1 MKKIILVL
9 ICSANVMMV
18 QAQKHEFLN
27 PPKFSDSDLSKA
39 KSLLDETASAE
50 ILYKSVHFMIDSS
63 TGYLNKKVFYR
74 IKIYD
79 KDKAEDW
86 LNLEIPLYQMSSSN
100 QEKLNKFK
108 AFTYNL
114 ENGNVAQTKVEKS
127 SQYKSKESK
136 NVNITKFAFPNVKN
150 GSVLEYQ
157 YEVLSPFLY
166 SIPEVLIET
175 DTPSLYTEYI
185 FDTPMS
191 IAYNISYTGGLAPKY
206 KVMEEQSIYGG
217 QYKTFRFA
225 YENVKGFKTEKF
237 VRNDRNYRTKV
248 SAELNST
255 YFSQMNTYSP
265 SGGDLKLYSSSWD
278 QIRKRLFENEDFGLE
293 LKKTRLAKENMPSG
307 IMDMKTDIEKANSIF
322 SYVQKTFTWNK
333 NKGIYVEDGIKR
345 LLETKVGNAAEINLF
360 LIMLLREAGI
370 KSDPLI
376 ISTVENGF
384 INLLSPNVSNM
395 NFVLAVIDVNGEY
408 HTYDATSKQSSVDQL
423 PLRDWN
429 QYGILLAKNK
439 AEQIQ
444 MKNIKPSSTF
454 LTVDAKINDDGSIS
468 GSYSDRDTGTF
479 AMHVKDSY
487 DENPEKYKKQYKEN
501 FSIDFTQIDAKVLDT
516 GEFECAMNFSS
527 SNLIDRVGKKII
539 VNPMLFLSKTFN
551 EFDQMEVR
559 KYPIDFG
566 APTTKVKKVTLE
578 IPEGYTIE
586 ELPKNKRIVTDDKQ
600 IEYSYMIEQK
610 GNKLEVTSTT
620 KISSADYP
628 KEYYPAF
635 KQIWGVASKHENQVI
650 SLVKK

>member
-1 MKKIILVL
+1 MKKIILLLV
-9 ICSANVMMV
+9 CSANVMMIK
-18 QAQKHEFLN
+18 AQKHEFLN
-27 PPKFSDSDLSKA
+27 PPKFSDADLSKP
-39 KSLLDETASAE
+39 KSLLDENAPAE
-50 ILYKSVHFMIDSS
+50 ILYKSVHYKVDGA
-63 TGYLNKKVFYR
+63 TGYLNKKYFYR
-74 IKIYD
+74 VKVYD

-86 LNLEIPLYQMSSSN
+86 LNLEVPLYQSGADK
-100 QEKLNKFK
+100 ETLGKFK

-114 ENGNVAQTKVEKS
+114 EGGNVVPTKVEKS

-136 NVNITKFAFPNVKN
+136 YVNVTKFAFSNVKN

-157 YEVLSPFLY
+157 YEVTSPFLY
-166 SIPEVLIET
+166 IIPEFLIET
-175 DTPSLYTEYI
+175 DTPSLYTEYVL
-185 FDTPMS
+185 DSPL
-191 IAYNISYTGGLAPKY
+191 NISYNINYTGVLAPKHR
-206 KVMEEQSIYGG
+206 MIEERNIYGS
-217 QYKTFRFA
+217 QYKTYRFG
-225 YENVKGFKTEKF
+225 YENIEGFKTEKF
-237 VRNDRNYRTKV
+237 VRNDRNYRTKI

-255 YFSQMNTYSP
+255 NFRE
-265 SGGDLKLYSSSWD
+265 LKLYSSSWN
-278 QIRKRLFENEDFGLE
+278 QIGKRLYENEDFGEE
-293 LKKTRLAKENMPSG
+293 LNKTRLVRDNMPAG
-307 IMDMKTDIEKANSIF
+307 ILEMETDLEKANAIF

-333 NKGIYVEDGIKR
+333 DKGIYTDGGIRKM
-345 LLETKVGNAAEINLF
+345 LDTKTGNAAEINLF
-360 LIMLLREAGI
+360 LVMLLREAGI
-370 KSDPLI
+370 KADPLL
-376 ISTVENGF
+376 ISTVENGM
-384 INLLSPNVSNM
+384 INLTSPNVSNM
-395 NFVLAVIDVNGEY
+395 NFILASISLGGVY
-408 HTYDATSKQSSVDQL
+408 HIYDATSKQSAMDEL

-444 MKNIKPSSTF
+444 MKNIKPSSTL

-468 GSYSDRDTGTF
+468 GSYTDRDTGTF
-479 AMHVKDSY
+479 AMYVKDSY

-501 FSIDFTQIDAKVLDT
+501 YSIDFTGIDSKVLDN
-516 GEFECAMNFSS
+516 GAFESTMKFSS

-539 VNPMLFLSKTFN
+539 INPMLFLSKTSN
-551 EFDQMEVR
+551 EFDQTESR